1 MELLGSFSHESGI
14 HGATWGTLFGK
25 IKSSPEKNACYCYWL
40 TPNKKN
46 SKNFT
51 KHVLLDPIYAWE
63 GAFPLLLPHSPPW
76 CVEPKRF
83 VCVVVL
89 DCSLYLLW
97 KQKMALQQTA
107 RQFKAHFH
115 SSNEIFSHQWK
126 SGKEDSTLA
135 LSENHNSLTSHRHSC
150 SGDPSMFSAQFLSM
164 LTFKN
169 MNCFWCHLCLI
180 FKKIFFF
187 SN

>member
-1 MELLGSFSHESGI
+1 M
-14 HGATWGTLFGK
+14 
-25 IKSSPEKNACYCYWL
+25 
-40 TPNKKN
+40 
-46 SKNFT
+46 
-51 KHVLLDPIYAWE
+51 
-63 GAFPLLLPHSPPW
+63 LLLLIDSKQEKQQEFYQTCSLGPHSCLGRCISLVAATFTPMMCW
-76 CVEPKRF
+76 TQEVCCGARF
-83 VCVVVL
+83 L
-89 DCSLYLLW
+89 LIPSL
-97 KQKMALQQTA
+97 KAKMALQQTA